1 MNSLGKRSK
10 TMKKQLTLTIDNQS
24 CLSNPF
30 VFARTVFGS
39 LDIAGTSQ
47 VEYTA
52 RIKLFFEFVRKE
64 GINRN
69 SFLEFKRYLASR
81 NDYSVSTKNKYL
93 ITAKVFLRELN
104 RLGLLPVDITI
115 NVKSFMEARKH
126 KRLGLTESEIRL
138 ISDYVHNLSFSK
150 ESTRLRA
157 IICLLVYQGLR
168 QIEITRLDIKHVDLV
183 QKIAYVRGKGRD
195 DTEAIDLHPST
206 IEALHAFLRTNKIAD
221 GPLFTSRS
229 NNNRNGRLTT
239 KSIRVMVT
247 AVLRDIGIQKSTHS
261 FRHFFTTKL
270 LETYKSDLLCVARF
284 TRHKSLQ
291 MLQVYDDALK
301 QRADLP
307 RYYRS
312 FQDIKI

>member
-1 MNSLGKRSK
+1 MKRR
-10 TMKKQLTLTIDNQS
+10 LALTINDSS
-24 CLSNPF
+24 CLNDPYR
-30 VFARTVFGS
+30 FARQVFGS
-39 LDIAGTSQ
+39 LDIAETSRT
-47 VEYTA
+47 EYTY
-52 RIKLFFEFVRKE
+52 RIRLFFEFVRKE
-64 GINRN
+64 GINHN

-93 ITAKVFLRELN
+93 ITAKVFLREMR
-104 RLGLLPVDITI
+104 RLGLLPVDVTS
-115 NVKSFMEARKH
+115 NVKSFTEARKH
-126 KRLGLTESEIRL
+126 KRQGLTESEVGL
-138 ISDYVHNLSFSK
+138 ISDYTHNLPSSK

-157 IICLLVYQGLR
+157 ILCLLVYQGLR
-168 QIEITRLDIKHVDLV
+168 QVEITRLDVKHIDLA
-183 QKIAYVRGKGRD
+183 QKIAYVQGKGCD
-195 DTEAIDLHPST
+195 DVEAIDLHPAT
-206 IEALHAFLRTNKIAD
+206 IEALHAFLRVNKIAD

-239 KSIRVMVT
+239 KSIRMIVT
-247 AVLRDIGIQKSTHS
+247 TVLHDIGVHKSVHG

-270 LETYKSDLLCVARF
+270 LETYKSDLLSVARY